1 MLENQLWAI
10 YAKELYLEWMQ
21 ARDEGKDVM
30 AYEEICKSIS
40 DTAMREDRLVDSTHE
55 LALAV
60 RRKLLEAPVL
70 ENYSYVEPS
79 DLAGIRECKPSR
91 RHHFQ
96 PLVMDTMDEAAVK
109 DKLAG
114 AWIGRISGC
123 LLGKPLEIMMSEPI
137 DVVLKGTNNY
147 PLHRYLMY
155 SELTDLVKDQI
166 AYDKRES
173 WQNCWADTIGGTAP
187 IDDDTNYTVFA
198 MKLLENYGKDFRP
211 NDVLEAWLC
220 WLPMFSTCTAERIA
234 YRNAASGLYAP
245 ETATY
250 LNPYREWIGA
260 QIRGD
265 FFGYVNMGNTE
276 LAAEMAWRDASIS
289 HVKNGIYGEMFV
301 AAMIAAAGVCD
312 DVMTVVEAGLDEIPL
327 ASRLRRDI
335 EKVITWYNEGCSETE
350 IIKHIHETYNEKV
363 WHGWCHTN
371 ANTMVV
377 VMALLYGKKDFGK
390 SICLAVQAA
399 FDTDCNGATVGS
411 IVGMLVGAQKIPAYW
426 YEIYNQ
432 RLSTSIMGYNM
443 VTVPQLVEQTL
454 CVMRKIN

>member
-10 YAKELYLEWMQ
+10 YAKELYVEWMQ
-21 ARDEGKDVM
+21 ARDEGKDVKE
-30 AYEEICKSIS
+30 YEAICKTIS
-40 DTAMREDRLVDSTHE
+40 EKAMKEVCLIESTHE

-60 RRKLLEAPVL
+60 RRTLLDAPVL
-70 ENYSYVEPS
+70 EDYRYVEPS
-79 DLAGIRECKPSR
+79 DLEGILKAKPTR
-91 RHHFQ
+91 RHLYS
-96 PLVMDTMDEAAVK
+96 LVDVSSIDEQLIK
-109 DKLAG
+109 NKLTG
-114 AWIGRISGC
+114 AWLGRISGC
-123 LLGKPLEIMMSEPI
+123 LLGKPLEIMMKEPI
-137 DVVLKGTNNY
+137 DSVLKGTNNY
-147 PLHRYLMY
+147 PLHRYLMF
-155 SELTDLVKDQI
+155 SELTDEVKEKI
-166 AYDKRES
+166 EYDKREP
-173 WQNCWADTIGGTAP
+173 WQNCWADSIEGKAP
-187 IDDDTNYTVFA
+187 VDDDTNYTVFT

-234 YRNAASGLYAP
+234 YRNAASGLFAP
-245 ETATY
+245 ETANY

-265 FFGYVNMGNTE
+265 FFGYVNIGNTA

-312 DVMTVVEAGLDEIPL
+312 DVMMVVESGLDEIPE
-327 ASRLRRDI
+327 ASRLRGDI
-335 EKVITWYNEGCSETE
+335 EKVISWYNEGLSDIE
-350 IIKHIHETYNEKV
+350 IINLIHTTYNEMV

-371 ANTMVV
+371 TNAMVV
-377 VMALLYGKKDFGK
+377 VMALLCGKKDFGK

-411 IVGMLVGAQKIPAYW
+411 IVGMMVGAQNIPSYW

-432 RLSTSIMGYNM
+432 RLMTSITGYNE
-443 VTVPQLVEQTL
+443 VTVTELVEQTY
-454 CVMRKIN
+454 KILRQIN